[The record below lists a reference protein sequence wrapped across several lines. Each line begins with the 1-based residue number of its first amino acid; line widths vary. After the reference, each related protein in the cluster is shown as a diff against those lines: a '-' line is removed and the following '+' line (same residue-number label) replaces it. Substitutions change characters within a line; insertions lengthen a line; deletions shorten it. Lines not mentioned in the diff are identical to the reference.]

1 MKDRVFNSLLI
12 KLIVGLILILYILFL
27 YMDFY
32 NVKTIITSES
42 IKYLCI
48 LLCFL
53 ISILSTKNLHVDKVN
68 DVDTQLLKLGLFITI
83 IADLCLVILDF
94 YIFGVVFFTLV
105 QIIYCVRY
113 TNKNIKKTLIN
124 LFTIFLFIVFTY
136 AIVILFIEGIN
147 ILLPISLFYVICL
160 LSSVIKAI
168 KASNNN
174 LYTPKSKYMILLG
187 MVLFLLCD
195 TCVAFSNITILFPLS
210 GYIMTRFQSIAYF
223 LIWVFYLPSQ
233 LLLALS
239 GNGRIPKN
247 F

>member
-1 MKDRVFNSLLI
+1 MKNRNFNNLHI
-12 KLIVGLILILYILFL
+12 KLLVGLILILYILFL

-32 NVKTIITSES
+32 NIKTIITSDS

-48 LLCFL
+48 LLCFFL
-53 ISILSTKNLHVDKVN
+53 SMISTKKAHIDKVN
-68 DVDTQLLKLGLFITI
+68 DVDMQLLKLGMLITI

-94 YIFGVVFFTLV
+94 YVLGVIFFTLV
-105 QIIYCVRY
+105 QITYCVRY
-113 TNKNIKKTLIN
+113 TYKNIKVTIIN
-124 LFTIFLFIVFTY
+124 LFAIFLFIVFAY
-136 AIVILFIEGIN
+136 VIVILFIEKTN

-168 KASNNN
+168 KASNSNI
-174 LYTPKSKYMILLG
+174 YTSKSKHMIVFG

-210 GYIMTRFQSIAYF
+210 GYIITIFQQISYF

-239 GNGRIPKN
+239 GSGRISPL
-247 F
+247 

>member
-1 MKDRVFNSLLI
+1 MKNKIFNSLLI
-12 KLIVGLILILYILFL
+12 KLVVGLVLILYILFL

-32 NVKTIITSES
+32 KVKNIITSDS

-53 ISILSTKNLHVDKVN
+53 ISILSTKNLHSDKVN
-68 DVDTQLLKLGLFITI
+68 DRDRKLLKLGLFITI
-83 IADLCLVILDF
+83 IADLCLIILDF
-94 YIFGVVFFTLV
+94 YIFGVLFFTLV

-113 TNKNIKKTLIN
+113 TNRNIKITLITI
-124 LFTIFLFIVFTY
+124 FTIFLFIVFVY
-136 AIVILFIEGIN
+136 AIAILFIEEIN

-160 LSSVIKAI
+160 LFSVTKAI
-168 KASNNN
+168 KASINN
-174 LYTPKSKYMILLG
+174 LYTSESKHMIAIG

-195 TCVAFSNITILFPLS
+195 TCVALSNITVIFPLS
-210 GYIMTRFQSIAYF
+210 RYIMTSIHTISSL

-239 GNGRIPKN
+239 GNGRISR
-247 F
+247 

>member
-1 MKDRVFNSLLI
+1 MKNSIFTGLLI
-12 KLIVGLILILYILFL
+12 KLIVGLILTLYIMFL

-32 NVKTIITSES
+32 NVETIITSAS

-53 ISILSTKNLHVDKVN
+53 ISILHTKNLHVDKVN
-68 DVDTQLLKLGLFITI
+68 DRDRQLLKLGLFITI
-83 IADLCLVILDF
+83 IADLCLIILDF
-94 YIFGVVFFTLV
+94 YIIGVLFFTLV

-113 TNKNIKKTLIN
+113 TNKNIKVMLIN
-124 LFTIFLFIVFTY
+124 IFTVFIFIVFAY
-136 AIVILFIEGIN
+136 AIAILFIGEIN
-147 ILLPISLFYVICL
+147 ILLPISLFYVSCL

-168 KASNNN
+168 KASINN
-174 LYTPKSKYMILLG
+174 LYTSKIKHMIVFG

-195 TCVAFSNITILFPLS
+195 ACVALSNITVIFPLS
-210 GYIMTRFQSIAYF
+210 DYIMTSLHTISSL

-239 GNGRIPKN
+239 GNGRISR
-247 F
+247 